1 MTERI
6 QPFTVRQKM
15 LKNNYEIYYYRDSY
29 LKDVM
34 LHHHDFYEI
43 YLFLN
48 GSVDYIVESRN
59 YHLQPGDILL
69 INPFELHQ
77 PRFTQPGVSY
87 ERIVL
92 WLNRSFVEQFS
103 TPQTSLT
110 RCFDSSVAGHTNLLR
125 LPLATRQHITE
136 LMTTLVNESGNG
148 DYGGDLLAISHL
160 IQLLVALNCAA
171 EHLAGH
177 HELADKSSPIISNV
191 LSYINEHYHEKLTL
205 DQIAAQFFMNK
216 YHLSHEF
223 NRLVG
228 TSIYRYIIQRR
239 LIIAKQML
247 LDHVPPTVVY
257 HYCGFADY
265 SNFYRAFKAE
275 YGISPKAFVAM
286 SQED

>member
-1 MTERI
+1 MPEKI

-15 LKNNYEIYYYRDSY
+15 LKTSYEIYHYRDSY

-69 INPFELHQ
+69 INPYELHQ
-77 PRFTQPGVSY
+77 PRFTQRGVSY

-92 WLNRSFVEQFS
+92 WLNRNFVEQFS

-110 RCFDSSVAGHTNLLR
+110 RCFDSSQTGHTNLLR
-125 LPLATRQHITE
+125 LPLAGRQRISE
-136 LMTTLVNESGNG
+136 LMNALVSESTNRN
-148 DYGGDLLAISHL
+148 YGGDLLAISHL
-160 IQLLVALNCAA
+160 IQLLVALNQAA
-171 EHLAGH
+171 EHLADH
-177 HELADKSSPIISNV
+177 HELADKSSPIISSV

-205 DQIAAQFFMNK
+205 DGIAAQFFMNK

-239 LIIAKQML
+239 LIIAKQLL
-247 LDHVPPTVVY
+247 LDNVPPTVVY
-257 HYCGFADY
+257 HYCGFTDY

-275 YGISPKAFVAM
+275 YGISPKTFVAM
-286 SQED
+286 SQES